1 MNNET
6 TIKLQ
11 RELINLYEQQIMD
24 LTMMSKIELGD
35 DVIEEIKR
43 LKELTNIKMKEITL
57 INTEGPNLRL
67 RKTNVGNLI
76 IIDEWDTYC
85 GIITKE
91 NMTLWLEGK
100 YTIVDSKNREWNWL
114 DQSEDC
120 RRILPEIEEFI
131 Q

>member
-11 RELINLYEQQIMD
+11 QELINLYEQQIMD

-43 LKELTNIKMKEITL
+43 LKELTNTNMKEITL

-67 RKTNVGNLI
+67 RKTNAGNLI
-76 IIDEWDTYC
+76 IIDEWDTQC
-85 GIITKE
+85 GMITKE

-100 YTIVDSKNREWNWL
+100 FTIVDSKNREWNWL

-120 RRILPEIEEFI
+120 RRILPEIQQFI

>member
-11 RELINLYEQQIMD
+11 QELINLYEQQIMD

-43 LKELTNIKMKEITL
+43 LKELTNINMKEITL

-67 RKTNVGNLI
+67 RKTNAGNLI
-76 IIDEWDTYC
+76 IIDEWDTQC
-85 GIITKE
+85 GMITKE

-100 YTIVDSKNREWNWL
+100 FAIVDSKNREWNWL